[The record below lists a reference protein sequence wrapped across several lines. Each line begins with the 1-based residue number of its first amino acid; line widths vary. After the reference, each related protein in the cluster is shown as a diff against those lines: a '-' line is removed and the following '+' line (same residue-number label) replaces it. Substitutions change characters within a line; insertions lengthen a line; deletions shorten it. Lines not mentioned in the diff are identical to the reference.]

1 MDNNYWVDFWKNYT
15 TDVLEK
21 DEQSQVLRTFDKK
34 PITDEL
40 WGFTLNKID
49 EVFNVNEGDNVL
61 DLCCGNGLLS
71 KHYNNKGAKVTAVD
85 VSSALLDNI
94 SKIDGITAINS
105 DIRSLNFEN
114 NSFEKVILYA
124 GIQYL
129 NDKESIELIQ
139 NIYNWLKPNGCLF
152 IGDVPDVKKRWD
164 FYNTEERQAVYFNN
178 QLEGKAIVGHWFEK
192 DWFDKLTNFIGFN
205 EGIYHAQDDKLIY
218 SIFRFDY
225 LYKKQ

>member
-129 NDKESIELIQ
+129 NDKEKTINAACACE
-139 NIYNWLKPNGCLF
+139 
-152 IGDVPDVKKRWD
+152 
-164 FYNTEERQAVYFNN
+164 
-178 QLEGKAIVGHWFEK
+178 
-192 DWFDKLTNFIGFN
+192 
-205 EGIYHAQDDKLIY
+205 
-218 SIFRFDY
+218 
-225 LYKKQ
+225 